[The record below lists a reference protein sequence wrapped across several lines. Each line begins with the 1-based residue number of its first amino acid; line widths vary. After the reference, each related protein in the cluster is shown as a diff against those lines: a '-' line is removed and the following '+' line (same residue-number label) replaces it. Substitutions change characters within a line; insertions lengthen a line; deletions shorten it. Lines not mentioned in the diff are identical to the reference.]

1 MLQFSPTQARR
12 LAVGAQ
18 LLSAPQPTDLV
29 ATTTRLG
36 AIQIDPTNA
45 VARTERLVLWSRLG
59 RYDVQALER
68 ATFHD
73 RELIEYWVYLV
84 PAADYPLHQGTMR
97 RYPRE
102 TTARGRY
109 IRSWLAANPGFRR
122 YVLRTLRQRGPLRSR
137 DIEDR
142 AQEPWSTGGWN
153 NGKNVGRMLDIL
165 WFAGSIGIVG
175 RHGNERIWD
184 IAERVYPVD
193 APRLPPSVVAEA
205 ILERQLAARG
215 VARIGEFGFAFDG
228 RPPGWE
234 RALRA
239 LVRRGLARPATVGAL
254 PGEWY
259 AHGPSLERPWRPRT
273 TLLSPFDPLIH
284 DRERTRRLFEFE
296 YRLEMYVPRARRQYG
311 YYVLPVLHG
320 DRLVGRI
327 DPFHDR
333 AARTLIVHVVH
344 AEADAPAGAGEPLAT
359 AIRDLADWVGADAVQ
374 LPEALPRPWSGAL
387 RQGVRR

>member
-1 MLQFSPTQARR
+1 MLQLSTTQARR

-18 LLSAPQPTDLV
+18 LLSAPRPTDLV
-29 ATTTRLG
+29 ATTTHLG

-59 RYDVQALER
+59 SYDVQALER

-73 RELIEYWVYLV
+73 RELFEYWVYLV
-84 PAADYPLHQGTMR
+84 PAADYPLHRGTMR

-153 NGKNVGRMLDIL
+153 DGKNVGRMLDIL
-165 WFAGSIGIVG
+165 WFAGRIGIVG
-175 RHGNERIWD
+175 RDGNERIWD

-193 APRLPPSVVAEA
+193 APQLPPSVVAEA

-234 RALRA
+234 RALRT

-273 TLLSPFDPLIH
+273 TLVSPFDRLIH
-284 DRERTRRLFEFE
+284 DRDRTRRLFEFE

-311 YYVLPVLHG
+311 YYVMPVLHG

-333 AARTLIVHVVH
+333 AARTLIVHAVH

-374 LPEALPRPWSGAL
+374 LPEALPRPWSRAL
-387 RQGVRR
+387 RQGLRH

>member
-1 MLQFSPTQARR
+1 MLQLSPTQARR

-29 ATTTRLG
+29 ATTSHLG

-59 RYDVQALER
+59 SYDVDALER

-73 RELIEYWVYLV
+73 RKLFEYWVYLV
-84 PAADYPLHQGTMR
+84 PTADYPLHRGTMR
-97 RYPRE
+97 RYPGE

-109 IRSWLAANPGFRR
+109 TRSWLAANPGFRK
-122 YVLRTLRQRGPLRSR
+122 YVLRTLRGRGPLRSR
-137 DIEDR
+137 EIEDR

-153 NGKNVGRMLDIL
+153 DGKNVGRMLDIL
-165 WFAGSIGIVG
+165 WFAGRIGIVG

-184 IAERVYPVD
+184 IAEHVYPID
-193 APRLPPSVVAEA
+193 APRLPRSAVAEA

-234 RALRA
+234 RAFRT
-239 LVRRGLARPATVGAL
+239 LVRRGIARPATVGAL

-273 TLLSPFDPLIH
+273 TLLSPFDRLIH

-296 YRLEMYVPRARRQYG
+296 YRLEMYVPGAQRRHG

-333 AARTLIVHVVH
+333 VAGTLIVHTVH
-344 AEADAPAGAGEPLAT
+344 AEPDAPAGAGEPLAA
-359 AIRDLADWVGADAVQ
+359 AIRDLAGWVGAEAVE
-374 LPEALPRPWSGAL
+374 LPGTLPGAWSRAL
-387 RQGVRR
+387 RQGVGP

>member
-1 MLQFSPTQARR
+1 MLQLSTTQARR
-12 LAVGAQ
+12 LAIGAQ
-18 LLSAPQPTDLV
+18 LLSAPRPTDLV
-29 ATTTRLG
+29 ATTTHLG

-59 RYDVQALER
+59 SYDVQALER

-73 RELIEYWVYLV
+73 RELFEYWVYLV
-84 PAADYPLHQGTMR
+84 PAADYPLHRGTMR

-153 NGKNVGRMLDIL
+153 DGKNVGRMLDIL
-165 WFAGSIGIVG
+165 WFAGRIGIVG
-175 RHGNERIWD
+175 RDGNERIWD

-193 APRLPPSVVAEA
+193 APQLPPSVVAEA

-234 RALRA
+234 RALRT
-239 LVRRGLARPATVGAL
+239 LVRRGLARQATVGAL

-273 TLLSPFDPLIH
+273 TLVSPFDRLIH
-284 DRERTRRLFEFE
+284 DRDRTRRLFEFE

-311 YYVLPVLHG
+311 YYVMPVLHG

-333 AARTLIVHVVH
+333 AARTLIVHAVH

-374 LPEALPRPWSGAL
+374 LPEALPRPWSRAL
-387 RQGVRR
+387 RQGVQR

>member
-59 RYDVQALER
+59 SYDVQALER

-165 WFAGSIGIVG
+165 WFAGRIGIVG
-175 RHGNERIWD
+175 RDGNERIWD

-193 APRLPPSVVAEA
+193 APRLPPSVVAQGDPRA
-205 ILERQLAARG
+205 PAR
-215 VARIGEFGFAFDG
+215 
-228 RPPGWE
+228 RP
-234 RALRA
+234 
-239 LVRRGLARPATVGAL
+239 RRGQ
-254 PGEWY
+254 
-259 AHGPSLERPWRPRT
+259 
-273 TLLSPFDPLIH
+273 
-284 DRERTRRLFEFE
+284 DR
-296 YRLEMYVPRARRQYG
+296 
-311 YYVLPVLHG
+311 
-320 DRLVGRI
+320 
-327 DPFHDR
+327 
-333 AARTLIVHVVH
+333 
-344 AEADAPAGAGEPLAT
+344 
-359 AIRDLADWVGADAVQ
+359 
-374 LPEALPRPWSGAL
+374 
-387 RQGVRR
+387 